1 MIKKLLI
8 GFLTATIVISSL
20 SGCKKNTSTNTDET
34 SGIEI
39 LDKETTEYEKETT
52 GSTEDS
58 NEEETMASEEGTES
72 NSEEETSEEETMA
85 SEETD
90 KEETDTTVQTEA
102 PTTKP
107 TVAPTV
113 APTVKPTQ
121 APTTK
126 PTVAPTVAPTTKP
139 TVAPTQVPTQAP
151 TQKPTEAPTELFV
164 PVVKETAAMG
174 AGNFPEVVVPLP
186 KNEYGE
192 SWNINFEVEL
202 ITKDIPY
209 GYVLTQKDFKV
220 TLYTQNPETKE
231 WIFIKEMKPEEFGF
245 ATYYIDENWNSI
257 STKGVCNNPNGII
270 YASICADGLEDART
284 DIAVIYSIGNKEFD
298 NYIKNNKPVHERAR
312 AEYAT
317 IDTPIYKYGDWYFGF
332 CTKKEAFDGLCIMGY
347 AGAGKEAF
355 TVPTEI
361 LGQKVISCFPDV
373 LIYDKEKDDYNFIDL
388 TNWDNIEGY
397 PKVIVPDGIEYI
409 G

>member
-8 GFLTATIVISSL
+8 SFLTATIAISSL

-34 SGIEI
+34 SGIEV

-58 NEEETMASEEGTES
+58 DEEETMASEEGTEP
-72 NSEEETSEEETMA
+72 NSEEETMA

-107 TVAPTV
+107 TTAPTV

-121 APTTK
+121 APT
-126 PTVAPTVAPTTKP
+126 VAPTIAPTKPVVKPTQAPTAKP
-139 TVAPTQVPTQAP
+139 TVAPTQAP
-151 TQKPTEAPTELFV
+151 TVKPTEAPTELFV
-164 PVVKETAAMG
+164 PIVKETAAMG
-174 AGNFPEVVVPLP
+174 EGNIPVVEVPLP
-186 KNEYGE
+186 KDEYGNK
-192 SWNINFEVEL
+192 WDINFEAEF
-202 ITKDIPY
+202 ITKDISY

-245 ATYYIDENWNSI
+245 FTHYVDKDRNRINTNGACI
-257 STKGVCNNPNGII
+257 NPNGVILVTI
-270 YASICADGLEDART
+270 WTEGLNNAST
-284 DIAVIYSIGNKEFD
+284 DIAVRYNLGNKKFD
-298 NYIKNNKPVHERAR
+298 DYIKNNKPVYTNVKITNAR
-312 AEYAT
+312 YSS
-317 IDTPIYKYGDWYFGF
+317 DIYKYEDWYFGF
-332 CTKKEAFDGLCIMGY
+332 YANDGAKDGLCVVGY
-347 AGAGKEAF
+347 TGPDKIF

-361 LGQKVISCFPDV
+361 LGQKVIAYGSTV
-373 LIYDKEKDDYNFIDL
+373 YDLNGEEIPITDWDYV
-388 TNWDNIEGY
+388 EGR
-397 PKVIVPDGIEYI
+397 IIPDGV
-409 G
+409 GNVS